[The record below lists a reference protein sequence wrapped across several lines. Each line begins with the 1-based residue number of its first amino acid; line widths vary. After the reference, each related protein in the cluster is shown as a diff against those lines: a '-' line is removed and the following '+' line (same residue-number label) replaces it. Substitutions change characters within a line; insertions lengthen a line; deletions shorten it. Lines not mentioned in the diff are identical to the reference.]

1 MTIFNEWGIAIGFA
15 LGAKDL
21 QSSINHLLCYDLPR
35 HKIQDLPS
43 VKMISQQNFA
53 IKLIESKL
61 MDMRRGREEMG

>member
-21 QSSINHLLCYDLPR
+21 PNSINHLLCHDPPG

-43 VKMISQQNFA
+43 IKMISQQNSA
-53 IKLIESKL
+53 IKWIGSKL
-61 MDMRRGREEMG
+61 MDMRRG